1 MNKKTN
7 IKRQRIRTVKII
19 AMAVIVAM
27 SSVCIYLGYGILN
40 QVSGFSKNV
49 LLNTSS
55 SVQVDQDGNE
65 YYSYSS
71 SGTKKD
77 VEYEDIPQVM
87 IDAVV
92 AAEDSRF
99 YEHNGFDVPR
109 ILKALMGNI
118 AAGGI
123 TAGGSTITQQLIKK
137 TYYPN
142 EEQTIE
148 RKIGE
153 LVLSIEATSQ
163 TTKEEIIT
171 AYLNNVYYGY
181 GNQAIGLYAASYYYF
196 GKAPQNLT
204 LPEAALLAGCINSPT
219 NYDPFNNLELA
230 QQRRDIVLDLME
242 YHGYIS
248 EEECEDA
255 KSVLVEN
262 TLNSDPI
269 TNNSEYQAYADKV
282 TREVYETTGYDPNTT
297 AMIITTYIDTDLQSY
312 LNDIATGEEYTY
324 PDEYLQTGASVQET
338 TTGRIVGVLAAR
350 DYVAMGTSYAYAA
363 DKELAQNDS
372 SYNYGQRNQPGSCL
386 KPIVAYA
393 AAFEYLDYST
403 AHYVH
408 DVPYSDGNWTPK
420 NWDNSYHGDVT
431 IKEALSQS
439 WNLAAIQTLSE
450 VLEEVS
456 VSEMTSYME
465 GFGFD
470 MYDEDFGVG
479 YAIGSWYTGVT
490 PEEVAGAYAAIA
502 NGGTYI
508 EPHTV
513 ESVTLV
519 ETGEVIYIDEDAQEN
534 STQALSEESAFMIR
548 SIMTDYVSDGT
559 GNYSYLNL
567 GYQIGAKTGT
577 SNHSSTSSNTA
588 LAGKNKDLW
597 MAAYSPD
604 YSWSVWCGY
613 NSDAQKIGYYPTGA
627 PAAQISALIA
637 KYLHSDG
644 VKNSY
649 PSQPSGV
656 KESTC
661 ISGIYPYISPTSST
675 PNDRIITGYFK
686 SSNMPSDTATG
697 ASIDSL
703 SSFTATLSGSSI
715 SVEFSA
721 YSGSTSSSLTKTY
734 TVNGKSYTLPYYG
747 DITQIYGNIVY
758 QVDVTDSSGN
768 GVYSESLS
776 SNTGTLN
783 YTFPAGDYTVTGYYA
798 YENGAGSSNKISQS
812 IAVGANEIASYTRVN
827 LTSSAVTYSVSVPSG
842 SSLAITV
849 NGQTKTVTSDSTVTF
864 EGLTSSTNYAAI
876 FIETTSSGS
885 TNSLTTDYFTT
896 SSDTS
901 NTTQEQENETNEENN
916 EAEEDINEDEEST
929 E

>member
-7 IKRQRIRTVKII
+7 IRRQRIRTVKII
-19 AMAVIVAM
+19 IMVIIVAM

-40 QVSGFSKNV
+40 QVSGFSKSA
-49 LLNTSS
+49 LLNTTS

-87 IDAVV
+87 IDAVI

-109 ILKALMGNI
+109 IIKALMGNI

-255 KSVLVEN
+255 KSIPVEN

-269 TNNSEYQAYADKV
+269 TNNNEYQAYADKV

-312 LNDIATGEEYTY
+312 LNDIATGEEYDY

-350 DYVAMGTSYAYAA
+350 DYVAMGTTYAYAA
-363 DKELAQNDS
+363 DKELAESNPA

-408 DVPYSDGNWTPK
+408 DVPYSDGDWTPK

-456 VSEMTSYME
+456 ISEMTSYME

-470 MYDEDFGVG
+470 MYDEEFGLG
-479 YAIGSWYTGVT
+479 YAIGAWSTGVT
-490 PEEVAGAYAAIA
+490 PEEVAGAYAAIG

-513 ESVTLV
+513 ESITLV

-577 SNHSSTSSNTA
+577 SNHSSESSNTA

-604 YSWSVWCGY
+604 YSWTVWCGY
-613 NSDAQKIGYYPTGA
+613 NSEAQKLGYYPTGA
-627 PAAQISALIA
+627 PAAQISSLIA

-675 PNDRIITGYFK
+675 PSSRIISGYFK

-697 ASIDSL
+697 ASINSL
-703 SSFTATLSGSSI
+703 SSFTASASGSSI
-715 SVEFSA
+715 SVQFSE
-721 YSGSTSSSLTKTY
+721 YPSSTGSSLTKTY
-734 TVNGKSYTLPYYG
+734 TVNGTSYTLPYYG
-747 DITQIYGNIVY
+747 DITAIYGNIVY
-758 QVDVTDSSGN
+758 KVEVTDSSGN
-768 GVYSESLS
+768 SVYSQSLS
-776 SNTGTLN
+776 SSSGTLN
-783 YTFPAGDYTVTGYYA
+783 YTFSADTYTVTGYYA
-798 YENGAGSSNKISQS
+798 YESGSGSSNKISQS
-812 IAVGANEIASYTRVN
+812 VTVSTTETASYTRSDV
-827 LTSSAVTYSVSVPSG
+827 TSTSVTYTVTVPSG
-842 SSLAITV
+842 SSVAITV
-849 NGQTKTVTSDSTVTF
+849 NGETKT
-864 EGLTSSTNYAAI
+864 LTSSSSVTFSNLSPSTSYSAS
-876 FIETTSSGS
+876 FVETTSAAT
-885 TNSLTTDYFTT
+885 TNSLASDSFTT
-896 SSDTS
+896 SEDTS
-901 NTTQEQENETNEENN
+901 QHEEERENESENN
-916 EAEEDINEDEEST
+916 EIETYELEE
-929 E
+929 